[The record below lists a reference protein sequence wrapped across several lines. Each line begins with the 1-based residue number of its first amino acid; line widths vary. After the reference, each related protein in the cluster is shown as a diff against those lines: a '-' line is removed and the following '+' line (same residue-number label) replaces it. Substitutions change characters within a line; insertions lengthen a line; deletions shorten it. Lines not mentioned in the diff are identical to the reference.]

1 VRNGLNA
8 LCTLLRAVAVTVD
21 PQGSVYGRL
30 PAIAKQ
36 FEISAAT
43 ASRDLA
49 LCRRIHFQFLQ
60 MFGRQLKPR
69 KDLVVWSWDW
79 SHYGFRT
86 AESKSAGYT
95 RPVGK
100 FPFSTRAL
108 THSDDAFGG
117 FSALSWHDQVDEPS
131 SVELCSLVRSFFKK

>member
-1 VRNGLNA
+1 MQRAKRIVH
-8 LCTLLRAVAVTVD
+8 LLRAVTVTMD
-21 PQGSVYGRL
+21 LRESSYGRL

-60 MFGRQLKPR
+60 MFGRPLKPR

-86 AESKSAGYT
+86 PESKSAGYKK
-95 RPVGK
+95 PIGK
-100 FPFSTRAL
+100 FPFTTRAI
-108 THSDDAFGG
+108 TYSDDTFGG
-117 FSALSWHDQVDEPS
+117 FSALSWQQS
-131 SVELCSLVRSFFKK
+131 